1 MPPRNDNDVVAMAA
15 AGLARFALPGKQT
28 VRCWEKGLHV
38 RNRGDGHLGEDK
50 IHGLISDL
58 YKTGIDL
65 ELSNKQKIKQI
76 CPGSMEEQEFN
87 VQRCAASDMLPQMTD
102 EMKYSMRFVCIT
114 ATHWTFA
121 ERCIWFGVQC
131 NHSDHADAKG
141 NCNMAHLESVKPSA
155 AASIRSGNECV
166 VLRWEIDTEEPR
178 MLDALIQADNLKN
191 GTFSVQHSLQ
201 LIRALERICHRQ
213 PRMDQ
218 EKLKLAV
225 RDEFL
230 RDEPH
235 DVACRY
241 GALFLFA
248 ARHGSSLSPLNKYN
262 DHFVQGG
269 RELTDSFI
277 TACGSLPVESGEVVR
292 DLVLANLRAPPQCV
306 RGGVCE
312 YIRKEDVDKFFAGT
326 KQSIDHIQARAETA
340 RFKEAYKSAL
350 QALPERILLQCEGK
364 LASARIAF
372 ALQRPKKIKRV
383 DFGPCAEFIVL
394 SLEKHVDE
402 EKRAAILADL
412 PVLEP
417 KEEPAIREAT
427 GTSSAVAKKKQQE
440 TGDEYVGE
448 GSVARHVLT
457 DRGFRPGTTIR
468 VIGHPMLM
476 DGGVVDG
483 EPYGT
488 IAAVRDED
496 IQIDLQLGGAI
507 NIALNSVEDA
517 QSAMELAKLPRLTL
531 DFLRWDNFTTRK
543 AKKEDA
549 SFAKEVRWRSR
560 MVLVCDQVER
570 NEDGWYSAFG
580 AETFRVSLKPFLGV
594 FAARRISAHELV
606 LAPPL
611 HSYTYGKE
619 GLKTPSGVSLYIGGG
634 FIPKAAS
641 NWNEEKQEGYCNIF
655 WAVRPEKKGEER
667 IGDPNMEIRTR
678 IYEVTAGAK
687 QEDGKRG
694 AEAPE
699 QEDEE
704 HSHESAPTARGVG
717 IDLPYMTNTKDID
730 GAEET
735 EQEDEEH
742 PHESA
747 PTARGVGIDLPYMT
761 NTKDIAE
768 GDELI
773 LASNVEHIFLP
784 AEKEQKIIP
793 KVARPTK
800 KLKVSGCLD

>member
-1 MPPRNDNDVVAMAA
+1 MPLRDDNDVVAMAA
-15 AGLARFALPGKQT
+15 AGLARFSLPGKQT

-38 RNRGDGHLGEDK
+38 PNRGDGHLGEDK
-50 IHGLISDL
+50 IHALISDL
-58 YKTGIDL
+58 YKTGIDP
-65 ELSNKQKIKQI
+65 ELANKQKIKQI
-76 CPGSMEEQEFN
+76 RPGSMEEQEFN
-87 VQRCAASDMLPQMTD
+87 VRRCAASDMLPQMTD
-102 EMKYSMRFVCIT
+102 EMQYSMRYVCIT
-114 ATHWTFA
+114 STHWTFA

-131 NHSDHADAKG
+131 NHSDHADAEG

-155 AASIRSGNECV
+155 AASIRNGNECV
-166 VLRWEIDTEEPR
+166 VLRWQIDTEEPR

-213 PRMDQ
+213 PRMAQ
-218 EKLKLAV
+218 ESLKLAV

-235 DVACRY
+235 DVARRY

-248 ARHGSSLSPLNKYN
+248 ARHGSSLGLLNKYN

-292 DLVLANLRAPPQCV
+292 DLVLANLRAPPQGV

-326 KQSIDHIQARAETA
+326 KQTIDHMRARAETA
-340 RFKEAYKSAL
+340 GFKEVYKHAL

-364 LASARIAF
+364 LASARIGF
-372 ALQRPKKIKRV
+372 VLQRPKSIGRV
-383 DFGPCAEFIVL
+383 DFGPCAEFIGL
-394 SLEKHVDE
+394 SLVKYVDE
-402 EKRAAILADL
+402 KRRAVILADL
-412 PVLEP
+412 PVLKP
-417 KEEPAIREAT
+417 KEEPASREANE
-427 GTSSAVAKKKQQE
+427 TSSAAAKKKPE

-468 VIGHPMLM
+468 VVGHPMLV
-476 DGGVVDG
+476 DGGIVSG

-488 IAAVRDED
+488 IVAVRDED
-496 IQIDLQLGGAI
+496 IQIDLQIGGMI
-507 NIALNSVEDA
+507 SIALSGVNEA
-517 QSAMELAKLPRLTL
+517 QRALQFAHLPKLTL
-531 DFLRWDNFTTRK
+531 DFLHWEKHTT
-543 AKKEDA
+543 KKDKKDDA
-549 SFAKEVRWRSR
+549 LYAAEVLWRSR
-560 MVLVCDQVER
+560 MVLVCDQVEL
-570 NEDGWYSAFG
+570 NEDGWYSTFG
-580 AETFRVSLKPFLGV
+580 AETFRVSLKPFLAV
-594 FAARRISAHELV
+594 FAARDIAEHELV

-611 HSYTYGKE
+611 HAYAFAYGKH
-619 GLKTPSGVSLYIGGG
+619 GRKTPGGISLYIGNG
-634 FIPKAAS
+634 FIPKAATS
-641 NWNEEKQEGYCNIF
+641 WNEEKQEGYCNIF

-687 QEDGKRG
+687 QEDAKHVD
-694 AEAPE
+694 EEHE

-704 HSHESAPTARGVG
+704 HANEGAPTARSVG
-717 IDLPYMTNTKDID
+717 IDMPYMTNTK
-730 GAEET
+730 
-735 EQEDEEH
+735 
-742 PHESA
+742 
-747 PTARGVGIDLPYMT
+747 L
-761 NTKDIAE
+761 IAE

-773 LASNVEHIFLP
+773 LAFDVEHIFTP
-784 AEKEQKIIP
+784 AEREKKIIP
-793 KVARPTK
+793 KAARPTK
-800 KLKVSGCLD
+800 KLKVSGDMD